1 LEKII
6 GEEKERRKKDADY
19 FNDYK
24 KILQE
29 ALDEDKERKKIG
41 LSTMFEF
48 AVYEELRSIIKDNA
62 VSKSTAKTIFDQ
74 IKKETEIVGWK
85 SKTSSKKKMSIIIYD
100 ILTDNNVPDGKVT
113 LSKF

>member
-41 LSTMFEF
+41 LSIMFEF
-48 AVYEELRSIIKDNA
+48 AVYEELFA
-62 VSKSTAKTIFDQ
+62 VY
-74 IKKETEIVGWK
+74 EE
-85 SKTSSKKKMSIIIYD
+85 
-100 ILTDNNVPDGKVT
+100 L
-113 LSKF
+113 

>member
-6 GEEKERRKKDADY
+6 GEEKERRKKDVDY

-48 AVYEELRSIIKDNA
+48 AVYEEL
-62 VSKSTAKTIFDQ
+62 
-74 IKKETEIVGWK
+74 
-85 SKTSSKKKMSIIIYD
+85 
-100 ILTDNNVPDGKVT
+100 
-113 LSKF
+113 

>member
-48 AVYEELRSIIKDNA
+48 AVYEEL
-62 VSKSTAKTIFDQ
+62 
-74 IKKETEIVGWK
+74 
-85 SKTSSKKKMSIIIYD
+85 
-100 ILTDNNVPDGKVT
+100 
-113 LSKF
+113 